1 MYLSKKKKIY
11 NINKIINKFT
21 NKIYKNLAK
30 TLKKYKK
37 NKKVKINK
45 KRNSNKIFKKLRFA
59 KGKEHEMP
67 FLIKGML
74 DKTSKTIYNK
84 EFHNEDL
91 MKEIMSNIPIQHVKK
106 AIRRSDLMKSYAN
119 HLEEKKVR
127 VEKLKEDIEKNEK
140 LLIKKKEELKKLNS
154 LGFDGP
160 SRRTRSQGRYNQDT
174 KIQELEKE
182 ITDLTRSIDTMK
194 YRLKNLTNPP
204 AYLTNYYKL

>member
-11 NINKIINKFT
+11 NINNFKNKFT
-21 NKIYKNLAK
+21 NKIYKKLAK

-37 NKKVKINK
+37 NKKVKNNK
-45 KRNSNKIFKKLRFA
+45 KRKSKKIFKKNLRFA

-67 FLIKGML
+67 FLIQKML
-74 DKTSKTIYNK
+74 DKTSKSNFNK
-84 EFHNEDL
+84 EFYDEDL
-91 MKEIMSNIPIQHVKK
+91 MKEIMSNIPIQDVKK
-106 AIRRSDLMKSYAN
+106 AIRRSDLMRSYAN
-119 HLEEKKVR
+119 HLEEKKVK

-154 LGFDGP
+154 IGLDGP
-160 SRRTRSQGRYNQDT
+160 SKRTRSQGRYNKDT

-194 YRLKNLTNPP
+194 YRLKKLTDPP
-204 AYLTNYYKL
+204 DYLKNY